1 MNEAVE
7 ILAGYRRRMAVRLAV
22 AGMLASLLA
31 GVAAFF
37 IETERLDETL
47 VDQAAI
53 EAHNLGPMVPP
64 TAGREEA
71 DAILRDFLVTHA
83 ATNRDFFVVAEL
95 YDNARKGIGE
105 AALPDFSYVEDS
117 FDRRDHQFPAPGT
130 TWYKKTV
137 IRGAPFLQVMV
148 PLQGRDESPQ
158 GWFEGIYRLS
168 PATQDG
174 IRTDIIQIT
183 ALMVGAVV
191 LTALILHPLM
201 ASLQGH
207 VLKTAQD
214 LLRANIDTLKVLG
227 SAIAKRDSDTNA
239 HNFRVTVYAVR
250 IAEAMGLSDGAIR
263 SLIKGSFLHDVGK
276 IAIPDAILLKP
287 AKLDDAEYAE
297 MRTHVTHG
305 LDIIAA
311 SGWLEDAANVVGGH
325 HEKVDGSGYPQGR
338 AGDSIPLGARI
349 FAVADVFDALTSERP
364 YKKPMTVERTLAI
377 LEEGR
382 GSHFDG
388 EVLNAFRGIVGGIH
402 SEVAPLSDSELEHLA
417 DAIIRRHFKIEG
429 ITAS

>member
-191 LTALILHPLM
+191 LTAPYPAPADGEPPGACSEDGAGSSAGEYRHPEG
-201 ASLQGH
+201 AGQRHCQARQRHQCPQLQGNG
-207 VLKTAQD
+207 
-214 LLRANIDTLKVLG
+214 LRGPHRRGDG
-227 SAIAKRDSDTNA
+227 PFRWRDPEPDQ
-239 HNFRVTVYAVR
+239 
-250 IAEAMGLSDGAIR
+250 GL
-263 SLIKGSFLHDVGK
+263 V
-276 IAIPDAILLKP
+276 P
-287 AKLDDAEYAE
+287 A
-297 MRTHVTHG
+297 
-305 LDIIAA
+305 
-311 SGWLEDAANVVGGH
+311 
-325 HEKVDGSGYPQGR
+325 
-338 AGDSIPLGARI
+338 
-349 FAVADVFDALTSERP
+349 
-364 YKKPMTVERTLAI
+364 
-377 LEEGR
+377 
-382 GSHFDG
+382 
-388 EVLNAFRGIVGGIH
+388 
-402 SEVAPLSDSELEHLA
+402 
-417 DAIIRRHFKIEG
+417 
-429 ITAS
+429 

>member
-1 MNEAVE
+1 
-7 ILAGYRRRMAVRLAV
+7 
-22 AGMLASLLA
+22 
-31 GVAAFF
+31 
-37 IETERLDETL
+37 
-47 VDQAAI
+47 
-53 EAHNLGPMVPP
+53 
-64 TAGREEA
+64 
-71 DAILRDFLVTHA
+71 
-83 ATNRDFFVVAEL
+83 
-95 YDNARKGIGE
+95 
-105 AALPDFSYVEDS
+105 
-117 FDRRDHQFPAPGT
+117 
-130 TWYKKTV
+130 
-137 IRGAPFLQVMV
+137 
-148 PLQGRDESPQ
+148 
-158 GWFEGIYRLS
+158 
-168 PATQDG
+168 
-174 IRTDIIQIT
+174 
-183 ALMVGAVV
+183 
-191 LTALILHPLM
+191 M

-297 MRTHVTHG
+297 MRTHVIHG